1 MGDYNVFFV
10 DWDHFNGD
18 RLLHYFEAA
27 EAVRPVGAHA
37 ANLGQYQCE
46 GVGLV
51 SVDGLV
57 YIRGVN

>member
-51 SVDGLV
+51 SV
-57 YIRGVN
+57 IRGVN